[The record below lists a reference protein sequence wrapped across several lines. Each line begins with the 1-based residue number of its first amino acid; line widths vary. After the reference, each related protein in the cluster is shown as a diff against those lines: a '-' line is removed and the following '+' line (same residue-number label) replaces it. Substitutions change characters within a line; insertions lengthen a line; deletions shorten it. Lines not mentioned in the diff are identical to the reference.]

1 MNNERLRELYGAYT
15 TSQRPFHRRDC
26 PSPRELVG
34 SFEPSYSRRR
44 QRRIVDH
51 MSECP
56 DCREEFMILIGMQ
69 RSEASEQDLPAQG
82 RRDHRYSKD
91 DSPRRYG
98 SFAWQTV
105 AVMIGIGLALSS
117 YLIVIQQNNPS
128 GIQRANAS
136 TISLLAP
143 RTGQTITRQPLF
155 RWERNSKAEYYIL
168 ELFDAQMMPTWSSAR
183 IRGHRLILPPEV
195 ASSLIPGGTY
205 YWMVTGFTLDS
216 ERLESGLSL
225 FRVQR

>member
-1 MNNERLRELYGAYT
+1 MNDERLKDLYAAYT
-15 TSQRPFHRRDC
+15 ASQRPCHRRDC
-26 PSPRELVG
+26 PSPQELVR
-34 SFEPSYSRRR
+34 SFEPSFSRRR

-56 DCREEFMILIGMQ
+56 DCREEFMILIGKQ
-69 RSEASEQDLPAQG
+69 RAEASEKDLSAQS
-82 RRDHRYSKD
+82 RRDQRHSKD

-98 SFAWQTV
+98 TFAWQTA
-105 AVMIGIGLALSS
+105 AVMIGIGLAFSS
-117 YLIVIQQNNPS
+117 YLIVIRQNDLS

-143 RTGQTITRQPLF
+143 RTGQIIIRQPLF
-155 RWERNSKAEYYIL
+155 RWEQNANAEYYIL
-168 ELFDAQMMPTWSSAR
+168 EMFDAQMMPIWSSAR

-216 ERLESGLSL
+216 DRLESGLSL